1 MSNQLEIR
9 LYSKEDKNGDEYFIG
24 STDIPAM
31 VNLADVTFVFFLPP
45 EGETKGVLKSRS
57 RQPRPVQ
64 SDDGHQS

>member
-9 LYSKEDKNGDEYFIG
+9 LFSKEDKNGDEYFIG

-45 EGETKGVLKSRS
+45 EGEAKGVLKIRS
-57 RQPRPVQ
+57 RQQRTAPP
-64 SDDGHQS
+64 DDGHPS